1 MPQWLTTDPAG
12 LNRRALEHAAKSAI
26 AATISILVSRLCHLP
41 EAYWAAIASIVV
53 MQSTLGA
60 SLSISVSRLIGDA
73 LGALS
78 GAILAVTFGSNIY
91 VFSAGVFVLGL
102 LTAAA
107 HLDRSAFRFA
117 GVTLAVVMLIPRFAS
132 PWIVALHRFLEI
144 SMGIVVGLLL
154 VFLWPEPPV
163 APASAATPNA
173 KQN

>member
-26 AATISILVSRLCHLP
+26 AATISILASRLCHLP
-41 EAYWAAIASIVV
+41 EAYWAAIASMVV

-78 GAILAVTFGSNIY
+78 GAILAIAFGSNIY
-91 VFSAGVFVLGL
+91 VFGAGVFVLGL
-102 LTAAA
+102 LTADI

-117 GVTLAVVMLIPRFAS
+117 GITMVVVMLIPRPDS
-132 PWIVALHRFLEI
+132 PWMVALHRFSEI
-144 SMGIVVGLLL
+144 SIGIVIGLLL
-154 VFLWPEPPV
+154 VFLWPERPA
-163 APASAATPNA
+163 APAVTAAA
-173 KQN
+173 RVKQN

>member
-26 AATISILVSRLCHLP
+26 AATISILASRLCHLP
-41 EAYWAAIASIVV
+41 EAYWAAIASMVV

-78 GAILAVTFGSNIY
+78 GAILAIAFGSNIY
-91 VFSAGVFVLGL
+91 VFGAGVFVLGL
-102 LTAAA
+102 LTAAM

-117 GVTLAVVMLIPRFAS
+117 GITMVVVMLIPRPDS
-132 PWIVALHRFLEI
+132 PWMVALHRFSEI
-144 SMGIVVGLLL
+144 SIGIVIGLLL
-154 VFLWPEPPV
+154 VFLWPERPA
-163 APASAATPNA
+163 APAVTAAA
-173 KQN
+173 RVKQN